1 MASWTT
7 HRPTWWT
14 LTQPSPT
21 SRRLTHSF
29 KDNISCPDGSH
40 KVTPYTH
47 CCEAAV
53 ARPFELTKL
62 ETVYA
67 PRGEEGHDEHEDLLS
82 RAQVSRLG
90 HAKRLC
96 SSLTV
101 LYGPCT
107 VKGWRGGT

>member
-1 MASWTT
+1 MALWAT

-14 LTQPSPT
+14 VTQPSPT
-21 SRRLTHSF
+21 SRPLTHSF

-67 PRGEEGHDEHEDLLS
+67 PRGEEGHDEQQDLLS
-82 RAQVSRLG
+82 RAQVSRLA
-90 HAKRLC
+90 HAKTLC
-96 SSLTV
+96 SWLTV
-101 LYGPCT
+101 LYG
-107 VKGWRGGT
+107 RSL

>member
-1 MASWTT
+1 MALWTT
-7 HRPTWWT
+7 HRPDATFLNPRS
-14 LTQPSPT
+14 LT
-21 SRRLTHSF
+21 RSF

-67 PRGEEGHDEHEDLLS
+67 PRGEGGHDEHEELLS
-82 RAQVSRLG
+82 RAQVSGLG
-90 HAKRLC
+90 HAETL
-96 SSLTV
+96 
-101 LYGPCT
+101 
-107 VKGWRGGT
+107 